1 HHLVDHGVTP
11 GSVVAL
17 CLERSPEMVAA
28 FLGILKA
35 GAVYLPL
42 DPTYPAD
49 RLAFMLEDAGARV
62 LLADTRTIPRFR
74 DPRVRAIAID
84 EEGAAIDARPA
95 TRLGIAVDEDEAA
108 YVIYTSGSTGRPKGI
123 APPHRQLL
131 NRLEW
136 MWREYPF
143 APDEVSCQKTALSF
157 VDSLWELLGPLLR
170 GVPSVILPDDAV
182 RDPRAL

>member
-1 HHLVDHGVTP
+1 RDFHVTGVQTC
-11 GSVVAL
+11 AL
-17 CLERSPEMVAA
+17 P
-28 FLGILKA
+28 I
-35 GAVYLPL
+35 
-42 DPTYPAD
+42 
-49 RLAFMLEDAGARV
+49 LEDAGARV

-136 MWREYPF
+136 MWRVY
-143 APDEVSCQKTALSF
+143 
-157 VDSLWELLGPLLR
+157 LLGP
-170 GVPSVILPDDAV
+170 GEAV
-182 RDPRAL
+182 RCTRAARIF